1 MLSLKVNFAHGTEC
15 QTYKFSWIFSYCI
28 TIIICSCN
36 VFMNFFL
43 GKLCWLPFFT
53 IWYFIDNTM
62 CSRMPLKRLNKTRLR
77 NRISVLIIIPRQV
90 SSFELCLIGYV
101 HLPFSL
107 SDIEPK
113 EVILDFF
120 LKILNR
126 TCIAWKVKSC
136 SRPIPHSNIMKISM
150 NQFQVYLKSTHS

>member
-1 MLSLKVNFAHGTEC
+1 MGQNVRLINFRG
-15 QTYKFSWIFSYCI
+15 FSHIVLPLLFAALMCLWIFVLE
-28 TIIICSCN
+28 SC
-36 VFMNFFL
+36 VDYH
-43 GKLCWLPFFT
+43 FFT

-62 CSRMPLKRLNKTRLR
+62 CSRVPLKRLNKTRLW

-90 SSFELCLIGYV
+90 SSFELCLIGCV